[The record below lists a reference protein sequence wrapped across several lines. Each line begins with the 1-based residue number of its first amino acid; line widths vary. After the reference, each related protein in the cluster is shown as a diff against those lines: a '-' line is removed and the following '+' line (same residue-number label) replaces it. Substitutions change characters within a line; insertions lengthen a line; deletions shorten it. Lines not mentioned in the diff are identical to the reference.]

1 LKADEARTLGK
12 SLSKKPRVLVLV
24 PTGELAAQVLGNFR
38 ALSKG
43 GVPCRSIVITG
54 GFKWKTQVESLEG
67 GADVVVAT
75 PGRLLQLLESGN
87 IHFDN
92 LKSVVLDEVDV
103 LFDDEDFSKAL
114 ETINK
119 AASIK
124 VQYIHVTATLPV
136 DIHDD
141 LLERYPD
148 CLSLMGPSLHRT
160 AIGLQEVDLVQF
172 LLPSCKDA
180 LFIVFA

>member
-1 LKADEARTLGK
+1 LLG
-12 SLSKKPRVLVLV
+12 
-24 PTGELAAQVLGNFR
+24 
-38 ALSKG
+38 
-43 GVPCRSIVITG
+43 
-54 GFKWKTQVESLEG
+54 
-67 GADVVVAT
+67 
-75 PGRLLQLLESGN
+75 
-87 IHFDN
+87 
-92 LKSVVLDEVDV
+92 SVVLDEVDI

-148 CLSLMGPSLHRT
+148 CVPLMGPSLHRT
-160 AIGLQEVDLVQF
+160 AIGLQEVGLFRV
-172 LLPSCKDA
+172 LLPCRLDA
-180 LFIVFA
+180 PSACLCLS